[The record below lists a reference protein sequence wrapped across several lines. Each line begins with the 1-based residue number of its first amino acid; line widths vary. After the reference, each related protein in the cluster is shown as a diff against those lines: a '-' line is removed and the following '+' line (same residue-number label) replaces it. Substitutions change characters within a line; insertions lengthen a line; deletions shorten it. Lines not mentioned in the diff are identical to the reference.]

1 MRSALLLSVAMA
13 LAACGGQGGTPAPGA
28 EVAAAEKP
36 KPIDPKEAAEAAAA
50 KVRADK
56 LAEQKPE
63 FDAALAAKDE
73 AKIDDLADAGNGW
86 ALYHRAT
93 NRLSSQDFSQQQ
105 AAFQD
110 MEAAA
115 EKGVADAEMWV
126 GVKMAYGQDGYPL
139 KPSSGLRMMERGA
152 RQGNVQAMLAVA
164 LMYEQDTF
172 MADKKKAREWYQK
185 AADAGSPEGKSAI
198 ERLDGKGPA
207 SEDEEPGDNGSE
219 GNDTH

>member
-1 MRSALLLSVAMA
+1 MMRITVLMLSVLA
-13 LAACGGQGGTPAPGA
+13 LAACGGQDDAPKPGV
-28 EVAAAEKP
+28 EAAAEKP

-63 FDAALAAKDE
+63 FDTALAANDE

-139 KPSSGLRMMERGA
+139 KPSSGLKMMERGA

-172 MADKKKAREWYQK
+172 MADKKKAREWYEK
-185 AADAGSPEGKSAI
+185 AAAAGSAEGKSAI

-207 SEDEEPGDNGSE
+207 TEDEEPGDSG
-219 GNDTH
+219 GDAH

>member
-1 MRSALLLSVAMA
+1 MRPALLAALALS
-13 LAACGGQGGTPAPGA
+13 LAACGGQGDAPKPGV
-28 EVAAAEKP
+28 EAAEAEKL

-115 EKGVADAEMWV
+115 QKGVADAEMWV

-139 KPSSGLRMMERGA
+139 KPSSGLKMMERGA

-172 MADKKKAREWYQK
+172 MADKKKARTWYEK
-185 AADAGSPEGKSAI
+185 AAAA
-198 ERLDGKGPA
+198 
-207 SEDEEPGDNGSE
+207 
-219 GNDTH
+219 